1 MKHILK
7 HGKND
12 PKITD
17 LDNHQM
23 GISDDNRKLFIR
35 IDDKLVLLND
45 YSQQPLG
52 EEEVRKYAFTG
63 DETGETILEEIAL
76 FDDKKLVL
84 RRDGYK
90 VSYVDIP
97 YSVGEIIS
105 VMAIKGSFT
114 RDTENKVVSLKTANT
129 YNEFVIH
136 FSNTY
141 AIKLGLYKSTGDK
154 NTVVVVENLVFSS
167 EEEMSL

>member
-12 PKITD
+12 PKLVD

-35 IDDKLVLLND
+35 IDDNLVLLND

-63 DETGETILEEIAL
+63 DETG
-76 FDDKKLVL
+76 DKKLVL